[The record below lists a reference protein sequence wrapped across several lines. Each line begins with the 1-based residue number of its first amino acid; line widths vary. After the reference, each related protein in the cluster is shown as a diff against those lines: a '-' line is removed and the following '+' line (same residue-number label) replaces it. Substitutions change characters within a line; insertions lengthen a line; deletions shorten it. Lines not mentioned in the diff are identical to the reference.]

1 MLMLKLKWVNS
12 SRTGRGTIGYNRG
25 ELLEEWHSPGYIEKE
40 DPMEMDSTDINLS
53 SLSTMPSSPKS
64 APNLPSRCNS
74 EPITHH
80 QNGNAQVGE
89 LLEDWPRRMSCC
101 SANTEDR
108 QSPCK
113 QLQAKVTFSERS
125 SMHVYCPDPLYVRN
139 KSYTKTD
146 RKNFGSEALSE
157 VIRIKRLILTTPG
170 ASAKDSFK
178 CLLKNNIISLEEVVG
193 IEHLVLSKSASKLLK
208 ERQDHAREVL
218 MEQRRQRRVEKMQD
232 DHTEKLGDSSEPI
245 THHHNG
251 NAQVG
256 ELLEDW
262 PRRMSCCS
270 ADTEGWKSLC
280 KQLPPK
286 VTFSERSSMLV
297 YSLDPLYVRNK
308 SYTKT
313 ERKNFGSEA
322 LSEAIRIE
330 RLIMTTPGAS
340 TKDSF
345 NCLLKNDIISLAEIV
360 GIEHLVLGKS
370 KAKKLLTERQD
381 HSREVLMEQRRQRHV
396 EKMQYDHIEKLGEF
410 SASRSVKSAK
420 RARIRA
426 AVAA

>member
-1 MLMLKLKWVNS
+1 MESLSNS
-12 SRTGRGTIGYNRG
+12 TIGYNRG

-40 DPMEMDSTDINLS
+40 DQMEMDSTDINLS
-53 SLSTMPSSPKS
+53 SLSTVSSIPKP
-64 APNLPSRCNS
+64 APNFP
-74 EPITHH
+74 
-80 QNGNAQVGE
+80 
-89 LLEDWPRRMSCC
+89 
-101 SANTEDR
+101 
-108 QSPCK
+108 
-113 QLQAKVTFSERS
+113 
-125 SMHVYCPDPLYVRN
+125 
-139 KSYTKTD
+139 
-146 RKNFGSEALSE
+146 
-157 VIRIKRLILTTPG
+157 
-170 ASAKDSFK
+170 
-178 CLLKNNIISLEEVVG
+178 
-193 IEHLVLSKSASKLLK
+193 
-208 ERQDHAREVL
+208 ARG
-218 MEQRRQRRVEKMQD
+218 
-232 DHTEKLGDSSEPI
+232 HSEPI
-245 THHHNG
+245 THHHNV

-270 ADTEGWKSLC
+270 ADTEGWKSQC

-297 YSLDPLYVRNK
+297 YCLDPLYVRNK

-313 ERKNFGSEA
+313 DRKNFGSKA

-330 RLIMTTPGAS
+330 RLILTTPGAS